1 MSFKNHPRQQ
11 RRNNFS
17 LSLLISLFLV
27 IGFTAQYATAQTPTL
42 KVGTKVAPPFVL
54 KEDDGELSG
63 ISVELWRRIA
73 EDANIDYTFQEGQL
87 DSLIGDLESGKLD
100 ASVAAITVNAQRE
113 GRIDFSHPFYTTGL
127 AIAVPSR
134 QDRLTA
140 AISGFFSWG
149 FFAALSGLCLLL
161 FAVGAL
167 LWLFERK
174 RNTEMFG
181 GNPSQGLGSGFWW
194 AAVTMTTVGYG
205 DKAPVT
211 LGGRVIGFIWMFAAI
226 ILISSF
232 TAAIATSLTVSQ
244 LETEVQGVDDLPDV
258 RVATL
263 PNSATA
269 LFLEKEDIDF
279 DNVAS
284 VNEALTLLKKGKLD
298 AFVYDK
304 PILQYYIKR
313 DFDDD
318 VEVLP
323 DIIERQD
330 YAVALPEN
338 SPLRE
343 RINTSLLRV
352 IERDD
357 WDDVLSKY
365 LGK

>member
-1 MSFKNHPRQQ
+1 MFFKNHPWQQ
-11 RRNNFS
+11 RPNN
-17 LSLLISLFLV
+17 LSLFLFISLFLL
-27 IGFTAQYATAQTPTL
+27 IGFTTQYATAQTQTL

-140 AISGFFSWG
+140 AISGFFSWR

-181 GNPSQGLGSGFWW
+181 GKPSQGLGSGFWW

-211 LGGRVIGFIWMFAAI
+211 LGGRIIGFIWMFAAI

-279 DNVAS
+279 DKVTS

-313 DFDDD
+313 DFDGD

-330 YAVALPEN
+330 YAIALPEN

-357 WDDVLSKY
+357 WDDVLSEY

>member
-1 MSFKNHPRQQ
+1 MFFKNHPWQRQ
-11 RRNNFS
+11 RNNYSF
-17 LSLLISLFLV
+17 LLLISLILL
-27 IGFTAQYATAQTPTL
+27 IGFTAQYATAQTSTL

-54 KEDDGELSG
+54 KQERGELSG

-73 EDANIDYTFQEGQL
+73 EDAGIEYTFQESAL

-140 AISGFFSWG
+140 AISGFFSWE

-174 RNTEMFG
+174 RNADMFG
-181 GNPSQGLGSGFWW
+181 GKPSQGLGSSFWW

-211 LGGRVIGFIWMFAAI
+211 LGGRIVGFIWMFAAI
-226 ILISSF
+226 IIISSF

-244 LETEVQGVDDLPDV
+244 LETEVQGLDDLPDV

-263 PNSATA
+263 PDSATA
-269 LFLEKEDIDF
+269 LFLEKQDIDF

-284 VNEALTLLKKGKLD
+284 VNEALSLLKKGKLD

-304 PILQYYIKR
+304 PIMQYYIKR
-313 DFDDD
+313 DFDGDI
-318 VEVLP
+318 EVLP

-330 YAVALPEN
+330 YAIALPEN

-352 IERDD
+352 IESDE
-357 WDDVLSKY
+357 WEQVLSDY
-365 LGK
+365 LGR